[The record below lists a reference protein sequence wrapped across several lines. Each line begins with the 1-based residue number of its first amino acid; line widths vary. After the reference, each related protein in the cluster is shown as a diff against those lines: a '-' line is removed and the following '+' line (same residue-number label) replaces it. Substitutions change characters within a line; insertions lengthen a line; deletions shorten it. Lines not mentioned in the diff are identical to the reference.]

1 MANSLRGQTTV
12 TIGDDQFEVLL
23 NMNAFRLMCQ
33 DRGMELQQMDD
44 FLGKS
49 PLDFVPSI
57 VFWGIMNAADYKGD
71 ARPDITF
78 DRLAA
83 VVCADM
89 DQFTQ
94 LSGAIGSSLGIEVN
108 DDGKK

>member
-71 ARPDITF
+71 ARLTSHSIASPPSCVLTWTNS
-78 DRLAA
+78 LN
-83 VVCADM
+83 C
-89 DQFTQ
+89 QGP
-94 LSGAIGSSLGIEVN
+94 SGRPSESR
-108 DDGKK
+108 